1 MSESYKTAVNG
12 EFVLDTVI
20 LRDGDEFCI
29 ANRQFKYQSGGKIHE
44 HLPFQGFPSK
54 INFFF
59 TLKCFTEKDSHY
71 DFVNE
76 NLVTRQISAKD
87 AADEDET
94 LDFAK
99 HPLLKAK
106 RGKPFTPLQ
115 EKNLENKSPFQKKLT
130 PMATRQTPLKKV
142 VRSPLRC
149 KENLQAA
156 ADKEIEI
163 EIASAAKPKKSPGK
177 SLRNLNAL
185 TVKKSND
192 SIKQAI
198 SMRRRSYGPVS
209 TIQSPGNE
217 ECDTP
222 KEDNCD
228 DITDG
233 NSEKKNLR
241 KVMNARRKSFS
252 CLSTVGPL
260 DTGVRVTV
268 VPAVDV
274 VEVEVKSADMQSPVA
289 AVVEEVTEPCVISA
303 GEAIVPEVEVVE
315 QQEASLLPAPL
326 NSPLRQAI
334 NARRRSSLS
343 YTETAEVHS
352 AEDQAQAVEK
362 VTLIVKRDH
371 LQQFASTHVSRRLS
385 MGGRSAPVD
394 GDAKAMKRKSIAA
407 PRYQPSTRLPKPAD
421 EQNIDACV
429 LAELAVD
436 EEVDLTCS
444 ASDRKSMSSAPVNEG
459 EDTAEAHTANSPVR
473 STLRTP
479 TKPSAHREVAVKQAL
494 CVQLAVDAFASEL
507 EMQVSYL
514 HICISFNSY

>member
-1 MSESYKTAVNG
+1 
-12 EFVLDTVI
+12 
-20 LRDGDEFCI
+20 
-29 ANRQFKYQSGGKIHE
+29 
-44 HLPFQGFPSK
+44 
-54 INFFF
+54 
-59 TLKCFTEKDSHY
+59 
-71 DFVNE
+71 
-76 NLVTRQISAKD
+76 VTRQVSAKD

-99 HPLLKAK
+99 HPLLRAK

-115 EKNLENKSPFQKKLT
+115 EKNVETKSPFQKKLT

-149 KENLQAA
+149 KEHSQAA

-209 TIQSPGNE
+209 TFHSPENE

-222 KEDNCD
+222 KEVNSD
-228 DITDG
+228 DVTDG
-233 NSEKKNLR
+233 TSEKKNLR

-252 CLSTVGPL
+252 CSSTVGPL

-268 VPAVDV
+268 APVVDV
-274 VEVEVKSADMQSPVA
+274 VEVKSADMQSPDA
-289 AVVEEVTEPCVISA
+289 AVVEKLTEPSVISA
-303 GEAIVPEVEVVE
+303 GEAIIPEVEDEVAE
-315 QQEASLLPAPL
+315 QQEASLIPAPL

-343 YTETAEVHS
+343 YTETAEVFS
-352 AEDQAQAVEK
+352 AEEQALSVEK

-371 LQQFASTHVSRRLS
+371 LQQFSSTQVSRRLS

-407 PRYQPSTRLPKPAD
+407 PRYQPSTCLPKPS
-421 EQNIDACV
+421 EMKETDACV

-436 EEVDLTCS
+436 EKIVLTCNASGRKSTSS
-444 ASDRKSMSSAPVNEG
+444 ASLNED
-459 EDTAEAHTANSPVR
+459 EDTAEAHTAKSPVR
-473 STLRTP
+473 ATLRTP
-479 TKPSAHREVAVKQAL
+479 AKPSAHREVAVKQAL

-514 HICISFNSY
+514 HIVDFILSVVML

>member
-1 MSESYKTAVNG
+1 
-12 EFVLDTVI
+12 
-20 LRDGDEFCI
+20 
-29 ANRQFKYQSGGKIHE
+29 
-44 HLPFQGFPSK
+44 
-54 INFFF
+54 
-59 TLKCFTEKDSHY
+59 
-71 DFVNE
+71 VNE
-76 NLVTRQISAKD
+76 NLVTRQVSAKD

-130 PMATRQTPLKKV
+130 PIATRQTPLKKV

-149 KENLQAA
+149 KENNQAA

-163 EIASAAKPKKSPGK
+163 EIASAAKPRKSPGK

-185 TVKKSND
+185 TVKKSNE

-209 TIQSPGNE
+209 TIQSPENE
-217 ECDTP
+217 ECDILQ
-222 KEDNCD
+222 EDNSD
-228 DITDG
+228 DVTDG

-252 CLSTVGPL
+252 CSSTIGPL
-260 DTGVRVTV
+260 VTGKRVTV
-268 VPAVDV
+268 APVVDV
-274 VEVEVKSADMQSPVA
+274 VEEVKSADMQSPDA
-289 AVVEEVTEPCVISA
+289 AVVEEVTEPSIISA
-303 GEAIVPEVEVVE
+303 GEAVIPEVEVEVAE
-315 QQEASLLPAPL
+315 QQEASLTPIPL

-343 YTETAEVHS
+343 YTETAEMLS
-352 AEDQAQAVEK
+352 AEEQAQSVEK

-371 LQQFASTHVSRRLS
+371 LQQFVSTQVSRRLS
-385 MGGRSAPVD
+385 MGSRSAPVD
-394 GDAKAMKRKSIAA
+394 DDAKAMKRKSIAA
-407 PRYQPSTRLPKPAD
+407 PRYQPSTRLPKPSD
-421 EQNIDACV
+421 KQEPDVCV
-429 LAELAVD
+429 LAEHPVD
-436 EEVDLTCS
+436 EEIALTCN
-444 ASDRKSMSSAPVNEG
+444 ASGRKSMASAPLNED
-459 EDTAEAHTANSPVR
+459 EDTAEAHTAKSPVR

-479 TKPSAHREVAVKQAL
+479 VKPSAHREVAVKQAL

-507 EMQVSYL
+507 EMQVLYL
-514 HICISFNSY
+514 HIVDFILSIVMM